1 MRTSSKPAPPNIPR
15 PRRAAT
21 GTVCGPAST
30 TARRPRPTTTAPRP
44 PKAKATARTC
54 SPRPASPRSSPL
66 QNPSRKREGQRDL
79 PACWLVAAGRA
90 SDAGAAPQRAK
101 ESKRPSMTDKKK
113 LKLLHLSQP
122 QRACLEG
129 LSNRRTKLPTDPH
142 HDEPGPLGHVTQQA
156 PRMTP
161 PTTGRTGPA
170 AGADP

>member
-1 MRTSSKPAPPNIPR
+1 M
-15 PRRAAT
+15 
-21 GTVCGPAST
+21 
-30 TARRPRPTTTAPRP
+30 PTTTAPRP

-66 QNPSRKREGQRDL
+66 QNPTRKREGQRDL

-129 LSNRRTKLPTDPH
+129 LSNRRPQLPTDPPRH
-142 HDEPGPLGHVTQQA
+142 EPVPLAPVTQQ
-156 PRMTP
+156 
-161 PTTGRTGPA
+161 
-170 AGADP
+170 GADRKSVG

>member
-1 MRTSSKPAPPNIPR
+1 M
-15 PRRAAT
+15 
-21 GTVCGPAST
+21 
-30 TARRPRPTTTAPRP
+30 PTTTAPRP

-122 QRACLEG
+122 QRACLRTEE
-129 LSNRRTKLPTDPH
+129 RRVGKECVSPCRSRWLPYH
-142 HDEPGPLGHVTQQA
+142 
-156 PRMTP
+156 
-161 PTTGRTGPA
+161 
-170 AGADP
+170 